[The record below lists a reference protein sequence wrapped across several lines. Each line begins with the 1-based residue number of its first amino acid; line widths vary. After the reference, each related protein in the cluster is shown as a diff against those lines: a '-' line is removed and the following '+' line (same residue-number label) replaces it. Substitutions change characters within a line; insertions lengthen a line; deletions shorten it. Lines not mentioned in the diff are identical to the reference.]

1 MRSTTY
7 SGQNLFTHMATTE
20 KKISV
25 KAQLQAAQERS
36 VLFSRPGFLIRRLH
50 QLHSALFLEETR
62 EFNVTPV
69 QYSLMTTLAELGE
82 MTQNALTLEIG
93 LERTSVAEVI
103 LRLQTRELLERKQ
116 SPEDAR
122 VKLIN
127 LTRKGKSLVAKM
139 RPAVQRAHDRTICQ
153 LPKDEQEQF
162 LLQMIRLVEA
172 NNDIMGVPF
181 RLP

>member
-1 MRSTTY
+1 MTTNENKT
-7 SGQNLFTHMATTE
+7 S
-20 KKISV
+20 I
-25 KAQLQAAQERS
+25 KAQLQAAQEKS
-36 VLFSRPGFLIRRLH
+36 ILLGRPGFLIRRLH

-62 EFNVTPV
+62 DFNVTPV

-82 MTQNALTLEIG
+82 SKQNALTLEIG

-103 LRLQTRELLERKQ
+103 LRLQARGLLERNK

-127 LTRKGKSLVAKM
+127 LTRKGKNLVTKM
-139 RPAVQRAHDRTICQ
+139 APAVQRAHDRTISQ
-153 LPKDEQEQF
+153 LPKGEREHF
-162 LLQMIRLVEA
+162 MLQMIRLVEA
-172 NNDIMGVPF
+172 NNDISSVPF